1 MLERAVKCMNEK
13 CHCLDIRLLWFSAK
27 WAKPE
32 MWLSWKLEP
41 EKKIAYRP
49 GVWSRV
55 TMWALVFMDITK
67 LISIISVIVWSA
79 DGALP
84 LIFEQHFLIGAIKW
98 NDNEIRHEKKYTLA
112 SPTLRQ
118 PCPIVVFLRHVELN
132 ENDNNWYQK
141 WAILQ

>member
-67 LISIISVIVWSA
+67 LISIISLIVSSA
-79 DGALP
+79 DRALP

-98 NDNEIRHEKKYTLA
+98 NDNEIDMNKNIYWPPLLFGNPVQLLLFFVSRRTE
-112 SPTLRQ
+112 
-118 PCPIVVFLRHVELN
+118 
-132 ENDNNWYQK
+132 WK
-141 WAILQ
+141 W

>member
-41 EKKIAYRP
+41 EKKIACRP

-67 LISIISVIVWSA
+67 LISIISLIVWYA
-79 DGALP
+79 DRALP

-98 NDNEIRHEKKYTLA
+98 NDNEIRHEQQKNRPPL
-112 SPTLRQ
+112 LFGN
-118 PCPIVVFLRHVELN
+118 PCQLLFFLRHVELN
-132 ENDNNWYQK
+132 ENDNYWYQK
-141 WAILQ
+141 WAMLQ